1 MTHRLPTWIGADV
14 PRWAISPVQ
23 AAFLERFPAGAVV
36 VAGVQVHG
44 DVLGQRCR
52 SLSAS
57 RVSAS
62 RAWSTVLAV
71 ADTACATSRGTTG
84 AACPRTG
91 FSVMARRPA
100 IVSTGCHGP
109 RGPSVRGARF
119 ATGHRSRRLANP
131 RSREQCP
138 EGAGEAGEGRG
149 SGAAERRLGA
159 GGRRA
164 GRVAQHGGRTAGPP
178 RRTASGST
186 SPATTVKSGRAAA
199 RRLGREAGP

>member
-100 IVSTGCHGP
+100 IVQLGDTIPVVLACGVPDSRPVTGADAA
-109 RGPSVRGARF
+109 RIRAAVNSVRKAQEKLEKAVALALQNGASVRAVAELGVSPNTAGARL
-119 ATGHRSRRLANP
+119 AHRGEP
-131 RSREQCP
+131 R
-138 EGAGEAGEGRG
+138 AV
-149 SGAAERRLGA
+149 L
-159 GGRRA
+159 
-164 GRVAQHGGRTAGPP
+164 RVPLRP
-178 RRTASGST
+178 
-186 SPATTVKSGRAAA
+186 
-199 RRLGREAGP
+199 